1 LSVVRKPQV
10 LLFDAGNTLVFLDHD
25 ALALAARLALDE
37 LPPGPEVPVGP
48 GLSDLGSLT
57 GTLLRRTEPL
67 AKKSY
72 EAGLSSGMS
81 HEDGWNLYVRT
92 IFEAA
97 GLPSAQATKAT
108 LAARAAHDE
117 FNLWR
122 TVPAGLQAA
131 LERGLAAGLRYG
143 IVSNSEGKLA
153 ELLERLGLAHYFE
166 HVVDSALEGVRK
178 PDPEIFL
185 RALARMQVG
194 AADTMYA
201 GDIPNVDVDGAR
213 AAGLDAVL
221 IDTLSHYPDYTGA
234 PRFVSVAALI
244 EALCS

>member
-1 LSVVRKPQV
+1 MISTPLRRPQV
-10 LLFDAGNTLVFLDHD
+10 LLFDAGNTLVYLDHD
-25 ALALAARLALDE
+25 ALAEAAR
-37 LPPGPEVPVGP
+37 PVLEDSP
-48 GLSDLGSLT
+48 RELT
-57 GTLLRRTEPL
+57 GLLLRRTEPL

-72 EAGLSSGMS
+72 EAGLSAGMS

-97 GLPSAQATKAT
+97 GLDAAQAEQAT
-108 LAARAAHDE
+108 ALARAEHDV

-122 TVPAGLQAA
+122 KVPDGLQQA
-131 LERGLAAGLRYG
+131 LERGLASGLRYG
-143 IVSNSEGKLA
+143 IVSNSEGKLV
-153 ELLERLGLAHYFE
+153 ELLSRVGLAHYFE
-166 HVVDSALEGVRK
+166 HVLDSALEGVRK
-178 PDPEIFL
+178 PDPEIFA
-185 RALARMQVG
+185 RALARMHVS

-234 PRFVSVAALI
+234 PRFDSVAALL
-244 EALCS
+244 ETLCP

>member
-1 LSVVRKPQV
+1 MSSLRRPRV

-25 ALALAARLALDE
+25 ALAEAARAVLDD
-37 LPPGPEVPVGP
+37 PPTE
-48 GLSDLGSLT
+48 LT

-72 EAGLSSGMS
+72 EAGLSAGMS

-92 IFEAA
+92 IFEAS
-97 GLPSAQATKAT
+97 GLD
-108 LAARAAHDE
+108 AARAGAATEAARVAHDA

-122 TVPAGLQAA
+122 RVPAGLSEA
-131 LERGLAAGLRYG
+131 LERGLACGLRYG
-143 IVSNSEGKLA
+143 IVSNSEGKLDD
-153 ELLERLGLAHYFE
+153 LLTRVGLAHYFE

-185 RALARMQVG
+185 RALSRMQAS
-194 AADTMYA
+194 AAETMYA

-221 IDTLSHYPDYTGA
+221 IDTLAHYPDYGGA
-234 PRFVSVAALI
+234 PRFSSVAALI
-244 EALCS
+244 EALCP

>member
-1 LSVVRKPQV
+1 VSELRKPQV

-25 ALALAARLALDE
+25 ALAYAASELA
-37 LPPGPEVPVGP
+37 PQ
-48 GLSDLGSLT
+48 LT

-81 HEDGWNLYVRT
+81 HEEGWLLYVRT

-97 GLPSAQATKAT
+97 GLDRPRAVEAT
-108 LAARAAHDE
+108 LLARAAHDE

-122 TVPAGLQAA
+122 KVPDGLHAA
-131 LERGLAAGLRYG
+131 LQSGLSAGLRFG
-143 IVSNSEGKLA
+143 IVSNSEGKLM
-153 ELLERLGLAHYFE
+153 ELLERVSIAQYFE

-178 PDPEIFL
+178 PDPEIFW
-185 RALARMQVG
+185 RALSRMGVG
-194 AADTMYA
+194 AADTLYA

-234 PRFVSVAALI
+234 PRFASVSALI
-244 EALCS
+244 ETLCP

>member
-1 LSVVRKPQV
+1 VVRKPQV

-25 ALALAARLALDE
+25 ALAQAARLALDE
-37 LPPGPEVPVGP
+37 LPPTPEPPHGY
-48 GLSDLGSLT
+48 GFTDLGHLT
-57 GTLLRRTEPL
+57 GLLLRRTEPL
-67 AKKSY
+67 AKKTY
-72 EAGLSSGMS
+72 EAGLSAGMS

-97 GLPSAQATKAT
+97 GLSIAQAAQAT
-108 LAARAAHDE
+108 LAARAAHDQ

-153 ELLERLGLAHYFE
+153 ELLERVGLAHYFE

-185 RALARMQVG
+185 RALARMHVG
-194 AADTMYA
+194 AADTLYA

-234 PRFVSVAALI
+234 PRFVSAAALI